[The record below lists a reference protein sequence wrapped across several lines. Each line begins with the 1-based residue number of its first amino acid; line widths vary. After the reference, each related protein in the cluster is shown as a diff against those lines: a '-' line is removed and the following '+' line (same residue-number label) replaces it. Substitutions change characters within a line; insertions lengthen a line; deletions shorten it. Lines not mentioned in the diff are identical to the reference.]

1 MLTGWKA
8 ASILPSNKDVIEQ
21 LNIGIRFALYANL
34 MLLFGLQFFGHYAF
48 RGADRPQD
56 AVLPFRAVAVWLSAS
71 GVAISLLSITAMTAS
86 MAGVQ
91 LLEVDTASISV
102 MIFETPMG
110 NAWLVRIIALFA
122 TFAVAFRMI
131 DSKSLPKLTFL
142 ALGSGVA
149 LASVAWTGHGAA
161 NEGSAGAAQ
170 LIADII
176 HLLGAGAWLGALAAL
191 TLMLV
196 RSAQAS
202 TEDYLRLN
210 HRLLKGFSVAGS
222 IIVALVLG
230 SGLVNSWMLVGPQNM
245 LSLHATLYGQ
255 LLIAKLFL
263 FAIMLA
269 LAATNRFT
277 LTPALERALQGGGTY
292 RARRRLQIS
301 LIIEL
306 SLAAAI
312 IGLVAWLGTLEPPV
326 SR

>member
-1 MLTGWKA
+1 M
-8 ASILPSNKDVIEQ
+8 IEQ

-34 MLLFGLQFFGHYAF
+34 MLLFGLPLFALYAF
-48 RGADRPQD
+48 RGAERFQ
-56 AVLPFRAVAVWLSAS
+56 ANILQLRALVGWLSAS
-71 GVAISLLSITAMTAS
+71 GIALSLLSITAMTAS

-110 NAWLVRIIALFA
+110 NAWLVRVIALFA
-122 TFAVAFRMI
+122 TFAVALQMVA
-131 DSKSLPKLTFL
+131 SKSLPKLTFV

-161 NEGSAGAAQ
+161 NEGSAGTTQ
-170 LIADII
+170 LIADIT
-176 HLLGAGAWLGALAAL
+176 HLLGAGAWLGALAVL
-191 TLMLV
+191 TLMLF

-202 TEDYLRLN
+202 SEDYLRLN

-230 SGLVNSWMLVGPQNM
+230 SGLVNSWMLVGPQNI
-245 LSLHATLYGQ
+245 LSLHTTLYGQ
-255 LLIAKLFL
+255 LLTVKLLL
-263 FAIMLA
+263 FGFMLGM
-269 LAATNRFT
+269 AAANRFT
-277 LTPALERALQGGGTY
+277 LTPSFDRALQGGGTY